1 MLVRAGS
8 SPSPRRE
15 LSSSGQRLPV
25 RLERVAD
32 DAVVPPALVR
42 DDLARVR
49 PSPRAKA
56 HRCGMNAPVWP
67 FGDQAHNTVAAPIGP
82 TPNSSRRSGRQP
94 RMMAT
99 IAF

>member
-56 HRCGMNAPVWP
+56 HRCGMNATVWP
-67 FGDQAHNTVAAPIGP
+67 FGDQAGLLSMHGADV
-82 TPNSSRRSGRQP
+82 SRRGRHVLSLV
-94 RMMAT
+94 T
-99 IAF
+99 